1 MRVLYLSVFSLLFI
15 SSCATRQPQVADPE
29 LHWQKHQAS
38 VASLPSWRASGRVAV
53 KTEQDG
59 WTASFSW
66 RQTGDDYTIRLHGPL
81 GRGMVEL
88 VGNSQRVQLKQSGQP
103 VQVASSAED
112 LLFQATG
119 WLFPVSGLRYWL
131 LGVPVQGQK
140 EQHSLNTDGSLQRLE
155 QAGWQTDYT
164 QYQQIDALNLPVKL
178 RLTND
183 KIQVKL
189 IVKDWQMSD

>member
-15 SSCATRQPQVADPE
+15 SSCATRQPRVADPE
-29 LHWQKHQAS
+29 QHWQKHLAS
-38 VASLPSWRASGRVAV
+38 VAGLPSWRVSGRVAV

-88 VGNSQRVQLKQSGQP
+88 SGNPQRVLLKQSGQP
-103 VQVASSAED
+103 VQSAASAED

-119 WLFPVSGLRYWL
+119 WMFPVSGLRYWI
-131 LGVPVQGQK
+131 LGVPVPGQK
-140 EQHSLNTDGSLQRLE
+140 EQHSLSADGSLQRLD
-155 QAGWQTDYT
+155 QAGWQTDYKKYH
-164 QYQQIDALNLPVKL
+164 QVEGLNLPAKL
-178 RLTND
+178 HLANG
-183 KIQVKL
+183 KIEVKL
-189 IVKDWQMSD
+189 IAREWQLSE